1 LAHDPVEEKSNVND
15 CSSPEMSVVLVTP
28 DRYDTIRK
36 TMHHLQAQTVRDQ
49 LEIVIVAPSAKGLQL
64 NQSEL
69 KEFCQFRV
77 VEVGEINSVGQAW
90 AAGVRA
96 ATAAIV
102 VFTEDHCYPEP
113 GWAEALINAHQG
125 PWDAVGPV
133 MGNANPGSVI
143 SWANFFVA
151 YGRWA
156 EPAVAGET
164 NDIPPHNSAYK
175 RATLLDYGAALESML
190 EVESLLHQDLR
201 TKGYRLYWEP
211 GAKTFHVHYTRM
223 TSLMRAE
230 FHYGR
235 LFGAARAQHWS
246 LLERLIYTI
255 GGPLIPLVR
264 LRRVLAEICRTGHR
278 QLLPEVIPTLIVI
291 LTSNAVGEMFGY
303 AFGAGAAPQGKWNL
317 EFHRY
322 RHLRKKPGQ
331 VLADS

>member
-1 LAHDPVEEKSNVND
+1 VSKRNSAK
-15 CSSPEMSVVLVTP
+15 MSVVLVTP

-36 TMHHLQAQTVRDQ
+36 TMHYLREQTVRGR

-77 VEVGEINSVGQAW
+77 VEVGAINSVGRAW
-90 AAGVRA
+90 AAGVREA
-96 ATAAIV
+96 SAPVV

-113 GWAEALINAHQG
+113 GWAETLIKAHRG
-125 PWDAVGPV
+125 PWVAVGPV
-133 MGNANPGSVI
+133 MANANPASLT

-156 EPAVAGET
+156 ERAIAAET
-164 NDIPPHNSAYK
+164 DDIPPHNSAYK
-175 RATLLDYGAALESML
+175 RAILLEYGVALEAML

-211 GAKTFHVHYTRM
+211 GAKTFHVNYTVM
-223 TSLMRAE
+223 SSWVRAE

-235 LFGAARAQHWS
+235 LFGAARSQTWP
-246 LLERLIYTI
+246 LLKRLIYI
-255 GGPLIPLVR
+255 FVGPLIPFVR
-264 LRRVLAEICRTGHR
+264 LRRVLTEIHRTGKQR
-278 QLLPEVIPTLIVI
+278 DLLPMILPAVLIG
-291 LTSNAVGEMFGY
+291 LAAAATGEMFGY
-303 AFGAGAAPQGKWNL
+303 ALGAGAASQGKWNL

-322 RHLRKKPGQ
+322 RHLRKKHGQ
-331 VLADS
+331 ILADS

>member
-1 LAHDPVEEKSNVND
+1 MND

-36 TMHHLQAQTVRDQ
+36 TMHHLRAQTVRDQ
-49 LEIVIVAPSAKGLQL
+49 LEIVIVAPSAKGLNL
-64 NQSEL
+64 DESEL
-69 KEFCQFRV
+69 QEFCQFRV
-77 VEVGEINSVGQAW
+77 VEVGEINSVGRAW

-96 ATAAIV
+96 STAGIV

-133 MGNANPGSVI
+133 MGNANPASLI

-156 EPAVAGET
+156 ERAVAGET
-164 NDIPPHNSAYK
+164 DDIPPHNSAYK
-175 RATLLDYGAALESML
+175 RVTLLEYGGALESML

-211 GAKTFHVHYTRM
+211 GAKTFHVNYTVV
-223 TSLMRAE
+223 SSWIRAE

-235 LFGAARAQHWS
+235 LFGAARAQTWS
-246 LLERLIYTI
+246 LLKRLIYI
-255 GGPLIPLVR
+255 FVGPLIPFVR
-264 LRRVLAEICRTGHR
+264 LRRVLTEIHRTGKER
-278 QLLPEVIPTLIVI
+278 DLLPMI
-291 LTSNAVGEMFGY
+291 LPAVFIGVAAAATGEMFGY
-303 AFGAGAAPQGKWNL
+303 ALGAGAASRGKWNL

-322 RHLRKKPGQ
+322 RHLRQKHGQ